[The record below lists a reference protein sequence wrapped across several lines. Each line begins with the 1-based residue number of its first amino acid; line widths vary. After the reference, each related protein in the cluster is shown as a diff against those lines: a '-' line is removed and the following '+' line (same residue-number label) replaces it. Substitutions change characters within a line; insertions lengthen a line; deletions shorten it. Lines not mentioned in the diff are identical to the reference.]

1 MEGNQ
6 KEIKEVEELFVKLLS
21 LQFKLPKSK
30 KIDHKKV
37 Q

>member
-6 KEIKEVEELFVKLLS
+6 KEIKKVEELFVKLLS
-21 LQFKLPKSK
+21 QQFKLLKNK